1 MDHKT
6 QEEIITSLEPLLEG
20 VRQLESVLGPAA
32 GPLIGRL
39 QQRLIEAMAARDR
52 GDMPAVLERI
62 GGAMKELTQLA
73 GTIDPQEAML
83 MRMVAENFGRAL
95 SRGDESSA
103 KQQAAV
109 MMERSGAVE
118 RKKPS

>member
-1 MDHKT
+1 MDHKPH
-6 QEEIITSLEPLLEG
+6 EEVITSLDPLLEG

-32 GPLIGRL
+32 APLVGRL

-52 GDMPAVLERI
+52 GDRDAVMERI
-62 GGAMKELTQLA
+62 GNAMNELTQLA

-83 MRMVAENFGRAL
+83 MRMIADTFRRAL
-95 SRGDESSA
+95 SRGDEGTA